1 MYTECP
7 NCATIFKVTAEQ
19 LNAAQG
25 KVRCGRC
32 NTVFSAI
39 GNLTDGYGEQDEAV
53 DQNDNDRPSALA
65 QGHESSQF
73 VSPAEPSLD
82 VADKN
87 IEGLNH
93 STQQAESSFEEDM
106 AALKDFLDSDD
117 ALDIP
122 TDDKKQQ
129 AADEQLLNEL
139 SALDLDTDE
148 QNFRVPPTISKLE
161 AFGDD
166 MDDEKMVPQKIQGEQ
181 IISDVAPSFEEAL
194 SASKA
199 QISEIK
205 SQKNIKQ
212 TEEDNGTDLT
222 HAPDRFVLEE
232 LGGESEKPSTNWLR
246 RALWGG
252 MIGFLLILLVGQLVY
267 INREQLAEN
276 PEAMP
281 MVNALCAVI
290 RPFKSCENPRNI
302 SQVELLNRDV
312 RSHPKSKNA
321 LLITATVINKA
332 DFIQPYPVLVMSF
345 SGINDELIAQRS
357 FQPSEY
363 LGKEVVIEEGMPVN
377 VPVRI
382 MLEIVD
388 PGEEAVNFEFTF
400 R

>member
-53 DQNDNDRPSALA
+53 DQA
-65 QGHESSQF
+65 HESSPF
-73 VSPAEPSLD
+73 VSPDEPSFD
-82 VADKN
+82 AADKN
-87 IEGLNH
+87 LEGLNH
-93 STQQAESSFEEDM
+93 STQQDGSSFEEDM
-106 AALKDFLDSDD
+106 AALKDFLDSDE

-122 TDDKKQQ
+122 ADDKKQQ

-139 SALDLDTDE
+139 SALDLETDD
-148 QNFRVPPTISKLE
+148 QNFRVPTTISKLE

-166 MDDEKMVPQKIQGEQ
+166 VDDEKMISQKIQGEQ

-212 TEEDNGTDLT
+212 TEEDNGIDLT

-232 LGGESEKPSTNWLR
+232 LRDESEKPSTNWLR
-246 RALWGG
+246 RVLWGG
-252 MIGFLLILLVGQLVY
+252 MIGFFLLILLVGQLVY

-276 PEAMP
+276 PMAMP
-281 MVNALCAVI
+281 MVDALCAVI

-332 DFIQPYPVLVMSF
+332 DFIQAYPVLVMSF

-363 LGKEVVIEEGMPVN
+363 LGKEVAIEEGMPVN